1 MAEVRI
7 PGGAIFKSVQ
17 LPPVRT
23 ELTVIPAIAVGEVI
37 FPIHVTSLDKRS
49 VKLKTHSLSV
59 RLKFSAFR
67 ASRASNCKSRS
78 AP

>member
-23 ELTVIPAIAVGEVI
+23 ELTVTPTVGAVI
-37 FPIHVTSLDKRS
+37 FPIHVTSSDKRS